1 MSETSR
7 FVYLIRDGVLKLT
20 GQIRYQDRDLRLAL
34 MKLMQVPQHQVCLDL
49 TEIPSLCSPEM
60 QFITKM
66 AHLGQDQG
74 KFFRVRLSKT
84 LRALFHDLELDGLV
98 EIEEVEAPA
107 ARASRAP
114 ATRVSK
120 SPSSRARP
128 LKSPSSRVRQANPPA
143 GQA

>member
-49 TEIPSLCSPEM
+49 TEIPALCSPEM
-60 QFITKM
+60 QFVTKM
-66 AHLGQDQG
+66 AHLAHDQG

-84 LRALFHDLELDGLV
+84 LRTLFRDLELDGLV
-98 EIEEVEAPA
+98 EIEEVAPPAPA
-107 ARASRAP
+107 GTRA
-114 ATRVSK
+114 SK
-120 SPSSRARP
+120 SPSTRAG
-128 LKSPSSRVRQANPPA
+128 KSPSSRVRVAKPPSQVRPTGGA
-143 GQA
+143 